1 MLLLESS
8 TGSGSGLP
16 VPVPVAV
23 DNSFLTA
30 SASGSGQLAVDNA
43 PRKPNGNAN
52 GNAATAGAVRGL
64 CHSAKDAPCGSCTA
78 ASAAH
83 ALSACRHRPSPNA
96 ASAEFIDARWHSL
109 VC

>member
-8 TGSGSGLP
+8 TGSGSRL
-16 VPVPVAV
+16 PVPVAV
-23 DNSFLTA
+23 A
-30 SASGSGQLAVDNA
+30 AAVAVPVDNA